1 VIAACF
7 GRHQGTAY
15 YGRKPPPLLT
25 FTVPDR
31 CVEIG
36 HPFNSVVARQ
46 SDEGWDDILISDPL
60 LERQIFG
67 ESGVY
72 D

>member
-1 VIAACF
+1 
-7 GRHQGTAY
+7 
-15 YGRKPPPLLT
+15 
-25 FTVPDR
+25 VPDR